1 MFSKVILV
9 GRLGGDPEINSV
21 GRGKTEVCNLSVA
34 LSRRYQDRDGDW
46 QEETDWIKVGSF
58 NENFIAAAERCGKGD
73 MVLVEGILKTESFK
87 TKKGEEVSRLAVMA
101 FTIKK
106 LVDNNKDRDD
116 DEEDEEPRR
125 QRRSSGTKRRSTG
138 SKTRSRKKAEPDE
151 DEDDELDD
159 EIPF

>member
-46 QEETDWIKVGSF
+46 QEETDWIKIGSF

-87 TKKGEEVSRLAVMA
+87 TKKGEEVSRLAVLA

-106 LVDNNKDRDD
+106 LVDNNKDND
-116 DEEDEEPRR
+116 DEDEEEPRR
-125 QRRSSGTKRRSTG
+125 GRRSSGTKRRATG
-138 SKTRSRKKAEPDE
+138 SKTRSRKKAEPEE

-159 EIPF
+159 DIPF